1 MHFSWGEVAQQL
13 EDKTQKNMK
22 KQIILWMAL
31 TVIAHSAAAQ
41 YSAATQYETKLREDL
56 FVSKLSDTVYV
67 VTHYFPWE
75 SNSLVVKA
83 SAQEVVLIDT
93 PYDTSATALMLDW
106 VLSQFGPVR
115 ITAINTGFHVDNLG
129 GNQYLRENGIDIYG
143 ADRTCELIDERGF
156 QTQQQLISWLTPGQ
170 EHIKEVYETMV
181 FTKPNKVF
189 PLEEGIFLRIGD
201 LDFEVFFP
209 GESHSPDNVVVYI
222 SECCLL
228 FGGCMVKALHA
239 ENLGFTGDANLSEWP
254 LSLKVLQQ
262 KYPHAKTVIPHHGMW
277 GDMSLVQHTI
287 DLLTN

>member
-1 MHFSWGEVAQQL
+1 
-13 EDKTQKNMK
+13 
-22 KQIILWMAL
+22 MAF

-41 YSAATQYETKLREDL
+41 YEIKLREDQLPNSAAAQYETKLREDL
-56 FVSKLSDTVYV
+56 YVSKLSDTVYV

-129 GNQYLRENGIDIYG
+129 GNQYLREKGIDIYG
-143 ADRTCELIDERGF
+143 ADKTCELIDERGF
-156 QTQQQLISWLTPGQ
+156 QTQQQIISWLTPAQ
-170 EHIKEVYETMV
+170 ERFIKVYEGMV
-181 FTKPNKVF
+181 FTKPNKIF
-189 PLEEGIFLRIGD
+189 SLEEGIFLRIGD

-222 SECCLL
+222 SACDLL
-228 FGGCMVKALHA
+228 FGGCMVKTLGAK
-239 ENLGFTGDANLSEWP
+239 NLGFTGDANMSQWP
-254 LSLKVLQQ
+254 VALKVVQQ
-262 KYPHAKTVIPHHGMW
+262 RYPQAKTVIPHHGMW

-287 DLLTN
+287 DLLIN

>member
-1 MHFSWGEVAQQL
+1 
-13 EDKTQKNMK
+13 
-22 KQIILWMAL
+22 MAL

-143 ADRTCELIDERGF
+143 ADRTCELIDERDFRHSNRLFPGLL
-156 QTQQQLISWLTPGQ
+156 QGRNISKKCMRPWSL
-170 EHIKEVYETMV
+170 
-181 FTKPNKVF
+181 PNPTRYFPCRKVF
-189 PLEEGIFLRIGD
+189 L
-201 LDFEVFFP
+201 
-209 GESHSPDNVVVYI
+209 Y
-222 SECCLL
+222 
-228 FGGCMVKALHA
+228 
-239 ENLGFTGDANLSEWP
+239 T
-254 LSLKVLQQ
+254 
-262 KYPHAKTVIPHHGMW
+262 
-277 GDMSLVQHTI
+277 
-287 DLLTN
+287 

>member
-181 FTKPNKVF
+181 FT
-189 PLEEGIFLRIGD
+189 
-201 LDFEVFFP
+201 
-209 GESHSPDNVVVYI
+209 
-222 SECCLL
+222 
-228 FGGCMVKALHA
+228 
-239 ENLGFTGDANLSEWP
+239 
-254 LSLKVLQQ
+254 
-262 KYPHAKTVIPHHGMW
+262 
-277 GDMSLVQHTI
+277 
-287 DLLTN
+287 

>member
-1 MHFSWGEVAQQL
+1 
-13 EDKTQKNMK
+13 MK
-22 KQIILWMAL
+22 KLMVLWMAFAL
-31 TVIAHSAAAQ
+31 IAHAASAQ
-41 YSAATQYETKLREDL
+41 YEIKLREDL

-106 VLSQFGPVR
+106 VLSQFDPVR

-156 QTQQQLISWLTPGQ
+156 QTQQQIISWLTPAQ
-170 EHIKEVYETMV
+170 KHIKEVYETMV

-222 SECCLL
+222 SECRLL
-228 FGGCMVKALHA
+228 FGGCMVKTLHA

-254 LSLKVLQQ
+254 ISLKVLQQ